1 MDYGS
6 AESSDWT
13 ESQLLQ
19 VAYGFRPDV
28 AMPRFTTPCDAAEWA
43 ALLSFAKAQLGRE
56 IQIYGVLT
64 EGPGTNTP
72 GTAYFDMLQA
82 VVKVTHQTASPGPR
96 PLLTERRLSR
106 DEAGDKSRERSG
118 PDVRK

>member
-13 ESQLLQ
+13 ENQLLQ

-28 AMPRFTTPCDAAEWA
+28 AMPEIYYPEDVAEWA
-43 ALLSFAKAQLGRE
+43 ALLSYAKAQLGRE

-82 VVKVTHQTASPGPR
+82 VAKVTHQSSIPWSSTIAH
-96 PLLTERRLSR
+96 
-106 DEAGDKSRERSG
+106 
-118 PDVRK
+118 